1 MTKNI
6 SNNPLISIIIPVYNG
21 EEFISE
27 AITNVLEQNYPALEI
42 IVINDG
48 STDNTEAVV
57 KSIETDLKYF
67 YKNNEGPSIARNM
80 GISCASGD
88 YIAFLDADDL
98 WPENNIN
105 ILSEELVQN
114 TEVDI
119 VRGYA
124 QIMKKNDLAGIYE
137 NVGDPRLS
145 FPAFIGAALYRKEV
159 FDKVGLFDTSLH
171 FGEDSDWY
179 MRATEFGVR
188 MKWLDRVTLH
198 VRRHGNNMTEGKDLI
213 QLNTLR
219 VFKKAVDRL
228 RIQENRTQE
237 NQS

>member
-1 MTKNI
+1 MTKDTYAK
-6 SNNPLISIIIPVYNG
+6 PLITVIIPVYNG

-27 AITNVLEQNYPALEI
+27 AINNVLGQNYPALEI

-48 STDNTEAVV
+48 STDNTESVV
-57 KSIETDLKYF
+57 KNLDADLRYL
-67 YKNNEGPSIARNM
+67 YIKNQGPSFARNQ
-80 GISCASGD
+80 GISYSTGD

-98 WPENNIN
+98 FPENNLS

-124 QIMKKNDLAGIYE
+124 QLMKKNLLSGVYE
-137 NVGDPRLS
+137 TEGDPRFS

-159 FDKVGLFDTSLH
+159 FDKIGLFDTSLH

-179 MRATEFGVR
+179 MRATELNVR
-188 MKWLDRVTLH
+188 MKWLDQVTLF
-198 VRRHGNNMTEGKDLI
+198 VRRHGKNMTEGKDLV

-228 RIQENRTQE
+228 RNQKNGFQENH
-237 NQS
+237 S